1 MEDSIVTV
9 GCKIQTDIKPI
20 SRLLAMK
27 KRLHQQRNGRPK
39 TSVDGDAKLVKEKVK
54 DKETESKLV
63 KMKSSQSESKI
74 KAKDISKIKSSGS
87 LQENG
92 TGNPVSK
99 IPKSRTFDSGLD
111 GTATRK
117 SSKISRIFKSRSVEL
132 KLGAESKGDDK
143 KMTSRSKTSGVP
155 VEGLGTCE
163 QSTGGATVVKP
174 SNIRGTFSK
183 FLNANERIQPSV
195 GKQPN
200 GIVHAPKNV
209 TNSKFGSTAE
219 STILPAMQFVMPAE
233 PRPIHRQDNTNL
245 TTKGVM
251 NGRPCGEINRPS
263 KTYSR
268 VLIPN
273 GGREQQR
280 PLSDSYAVNNARRG
294 TLTNSLSGRGA
305 SSTPDV
311 NASRPLTHSND
322 SAGSDEGGFCPRLVN
337 KVITGHMGTVES
349 EKSRPNL
356 PQPIGGRAEDR
367 QSERIKSN
375 DGKLVY
381 FYLPLKRSCLTFSPL
396 YRPVPPALDSPF
408 YRPLAPALDSH
419 SQRPQTASTTIAD
432 SHPTPF
438 ESVTYT

>member
-39 TSVDGDAKLVKEKVK
+39 ASVECDSKLGGGKTK
-54 DKETESKLV
+54 DKENESKLV

-74 KAKDISKIKSSGS
+74 KAKEISKIKSSGS

-174 SNIRGTFSK
+174 SSVRGTFSK
-183 FLNANERIQPSV
+183 FLNANERTQPLA
-195 GKQPN
+195 GKHPN
-200 GIVHAPKNV
+200 GIVHAPRNV
-209 TNSKFGSTAE
+209 TNAKFGSTTE
-219 STILPAMQFVMPAE
+219 SSILPAVQFVMPAE
-233 PRPIHRQDNTNL
+233 PRPIHRQDNTNQM
-245 TTKGVM
+245 TKGVV

-268 VLIPN
+268 VLIQN

-280 PLSDSYAVNNARRG
+280 PLSDSYAVNNVRRG
-294 TLTNSLSGRGA
+294 TLTNSMSGRGA
-305 SSTPDV
+305 TSNPHV
-311 NASRPLTHSND
+311 NASRPLTHSD
-322 SAGSDEGGFCPRLVN
+322 ESVGSDEGGFCPQHVN
-337 KVITGHMGTVES
+337 KVITSHLGTVES
-349 EKSRPNL
+349 EKQQPRIS
-356 PQPIGGRAEDR
+356 QPIGGRAEDR
-367 QSERIKSN
+367 LSERIKSN
-375 DGKLVY
+375 DGRSVY
-381 FYLPLKRSCLTFSPL
+381 FYLLLSI
-396 YRPVPPALDSPF
+396 PA
-408 YRPLAPALDSH
+408 
-419 SQRPQTASTTIAD
+419 
-432 SHPTPF
+432 
-438 ESVTYT
+438 